1 VTRRRSPA
9 VVLAGRRSLAVVL
22 AGRRSLA
29 VVLAGCLAATACG
42 GHAVTKKDVIARANA
57 ICINALRAVRSVPP
71 PAGATGSPA
80 ALAAYLQKVAPI
92 IETEASATK
101 ALPRPAQDRV
111 LLNRY
116 VTALADGATQYR
128 ALSAAAKHG
137 DSAGF
142 AHALAVL
149 RESPAPALAARYGL
163 NRCNASA
170 GTGVP

>member
-1 VTRRRSPA
+1 MVATRRWAPA
-9 VVLAGRRSLAVVL
+9 VVLAA
-22 AGRRSLA
+22 
-29 VVLAGCLAATACG
+29 CLVATACG
-42 GHAVTKKDVIARANA
+42 GHTVTKKDVVARANA

-80 ALAAYLQKVAPI
+80 AMAAYLEKVAPI

-101 ALPRPAQDRV
+101 ALPRPAQDRA

-116 VTALADGATQYR
+116 VAALADGATQYR
-128 ALSAAAKHG
+128 ALSAAARNG

-163 NRCNASA
+163 TRCNASA